1 MPNLEQIHAL
11 IKHYGHGPSVF
22 FHPDEVY
29 LPSSVSRFFKNG
41 ALLYRAGDLSG
52 EPIDAGGTNFPG
64 GGKNDGHFGETC
76 LPMTEDI
83 LSNRA
88 TWNVLNFTSMRS
100 LALVGTFTDLA
111 MWVFYP
117 FNGPIEYCS
126 RQNWAACRRW
136 GAFHSRVC
144 NFTGQLW
151 NSGGESVEAY
161 DLEYIAGNRAT
172 VYSSKS
178 GHASFPHSGCYIQG
192 SPKLRTGI
200 RNDAARSSLYVD
212 SSIHYENIAA
222 EYLQELS

>member
-1 MPNLEQIHAL
+1 MLGKGVSVGTFFCRYWASQEELNIAFLKNLDHQLHAMPSLEQIHAL
-11 IKHYGHGPSVF
+11 IKHNGPSVF
-22 FHPDEVY
+22 FHPDGVY
-29 LPSSVSRFFKNG
+29 LPSFVSRFFKNG
-41 ALLYRAGDLSG
+41 ALLYRSGDLSG

-64 GGKNDGHFGETC
+64 RGKNDGHFGETC

-88 TWNVLNFTSMRS
+88 TWK
-100 LALVGTFTDLA
+100 
-111 MWVFYP
+111 
-117 FNGPIEYCS
+117 
-126 RQNWAACRRW
+126 
-136 GAFHSRVC
+136 
-144 NFTGQLW
+144 LW
-151 NSGGESVEAY
+151 NSGGEGVEAY

-178 GHASFPHSGCYIQG
+178 GHASFPHPGCYIQV
-192 SPKLRTGI
+192 SPNLRTGI

>member
-83 LSNRA
+83 VKQGNLERA
-88 TWNVLNFTSMRS
+88 
-100 LALVGTFTDLA
+100 
-111 MWVFYP
+111 
-117 FNGPIEYCS
+117 
-126 RQNWAACRRW
+126 
-136 GAFHSRVC
+136 
-144 NFTGQLW
+144 
-151 NSGGESVEAY
+151 
-161 DLEYIAGNRAT
+161 
-172 VYSSKS
+172 K
-178 GHASFPHSGCYIQG
+178 
-192 SPKLRTGI
+192 
-200 RNDAARSSLYVD
+200 LYVHAKPC
-212 SSIHYENIAA
+212 SSWDFH
-222 EYLQELS
+222 